1 MQPHQHRL
9 HTLDF
14 ARGLSVFIM
23 VCVHTLWM
31 YATIDTQ
38 ANTFFGHTIHVLG
51 KGTASFLV
59 AMGISLALSRRNTPA
74 ALVIRGLII
83 LALGFFMNTLKF
95 ILPIALGTMP
105 ESFIQAYGWQS
116 PLSHEQLLF
125 MFLTGDIL
133 QLAGVSLLLIA
144 GLNILQL
151 RRHSLLVLALLI
163 AVASQ
168 LMRGFILPS
177 PLSYL
182 SELFFSASY
191 QVYFP
196 VMPWISA
203 ILVGQYLGRCYT
215 EQQLSADDLFK
226 KGGVLG
232 LVLLIAGLLACWY
245 DPKTQFANFFHLN
258 FGGIAYLTGLNLCL
272 LYLLHRY
279 LMPRIL
285 LSRTHRVVQYASR
298 HVTALYI
305 IQWTLIC
312 WGMGMI
318 GYATLNSWQTFLMM
332 PVMLTLTL
340 IVHKG
345 LILPAGHMV
354 KELFIKA
361 RLSVTG
367 TAT

>member
-31 YATIDTQ
+31 YATTDTQ
-38 ANTFFGHTIHVLG
+38 ADTLFGHTVHVLG

-74 ALVIRGLII
+74 ALVVRGLII

-95 ILPIALGTMP
+95 LVPIALGTMP

-116 PLSHEQLLF
+116 PLSQPQLLF

-151 RRHSLLVLALLI
+151 RRQTLLAVALLVA
-163 AVASQ
+163 AVSQ
-168 LMRGFILPS
+168 LVRGFVLPS

-203 ILVGQYLGRCYT
+203 ILIGQYLGRCYT
-215 EQQLSADDLFK
+215 EQQLSADGLFK
-226 KGGVLG
+226 KGGALG
-232 LVLLIAGLLACWY
+232 IVLLIAGLLACWY

-258 FGGIAYLTGLNLCL
+258 FGGITYLTGLNLCL

-279 LMPRIL
+279 LVPHIIQ
-285 LSRTHRVVQYASR
+285 SRFYQVIAYASQ

-305 IQWTLIC
+305 IHSPANQRPLNNIQC
-312 WGMGMI
+312 
-318 GYATLNSWQTFLMM
+318 GY
-332 PVMLTLTL
+332 V
-340 IVHKG
+340 
-345 LILPAGHMV
+345 PAGIRDN
-354 KELFIKA
+354 LIKPAIHNA
-361 RLSVTG
+361 RDQVTMKQVQQ
-367 TAT
+367 AQV